1 MKFWICRKY
10 HLIGLVLLFALSGCT
25 QSRPVSL
32 ASSPTPPPPANSVP
46 GESGEVHDPPP
57 LLEFPRADGF
67 INDFA
72 DALSEKD
79 EQDLE
84 SAMQRLQARAKIDF
98 GIAVVDTTGEKRI
111 FDYSLAMA
119 KEWKIGSENGGVL
132 LVVAVRDRKW
142 HIQVT
147 RGLEKVLSDT
157 EVKKIGEVMVPDF
170 KNGKYADGI
179 RKCVNKMIAE
189 LAKKKGFEP
198 LKM

>member
-1 MKFWICRKY
+1 MKKILFIAF
-10 HLIGLVLLFALSGCT
+10 LLTFALSACT
-25 QSRPVSL
+25 NNKIVSL
-32 ASSPTPPPPANSVP
+32 ASSPTPPRANAAAAE
-46 GESGEVHDPPP
+46 GAEVHDPPP
-57 LLEFPRADGF
+57 LLEFPKPDGF
-67 INDFA
+67 VNDFA

-84 SAMQRLQARAKIDF
+84 SAMQRLQARAKIDI

-119 KEWKIGSENGGVL
+119 REWKIGSENGGIL
-132 LVVAVRDRKW
+132 LVVAVKDRKW

-147 RGLEKVLSDT
+147 KGLENDFPDA
-157 EVKKIGEVMVPDF
+157 EVKKIGELMVPDF

-179 RKCVNKMIAE
+179 KKCVDKMIAE

-198 LKM
+198 LKVM